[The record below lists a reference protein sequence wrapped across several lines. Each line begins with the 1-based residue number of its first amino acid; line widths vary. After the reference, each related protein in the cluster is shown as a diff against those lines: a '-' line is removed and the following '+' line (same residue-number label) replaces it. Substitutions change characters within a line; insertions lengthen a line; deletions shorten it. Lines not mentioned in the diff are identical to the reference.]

1 MKRLAGRV
9 AVVTGAASGIGR
21 ALSLALAER
30 GCALALVDVNEAG
43 LEETAAGV
51 RALGRK
57 VSIHVADVAERA
69 RMERLPAEIVAEHGH
84 VHVLVNNAGVSV
96 SGALV
101 DQSLDDF
108 AWLIGINFWGVVYGC
123 KLFLPLLL
131 AEDEAHIVN
140 VSSMFGL
147 IGVPTQVS
155 YNAAKYAVRG
165 VSDCLLSELSGTR
178 VGVTVV
184 HPGGIRTNIVRQGR
198 ASTARDAE
206 EMRTTAEQFERRAMP
221 PAKAAAKIVRAIE
234 KNRGRVLIGIEAY
247 LADWAKRL
255 FPTAA
260 QRLLGWGFRR
270 MRAGSP
276 G

>member
-1 MKRLAGRV
+1 MLPRMKRLAGRV

-96 SGALV
+96 SGSLL

-123 KLFLPLLL
+123 KLFLPVLL
-131 AEDEAHIVN
+131 AQDEAHIVN

-165 VSDCLLSELSGTR
+165 VSDCLLSELAGTR

-255 FPTAA
+255 FPTAT

-270 MRAGSP
+270 MRG
-276 G
+276 